1 LSDLSEIS
9 PPLLVQPPRSVT
21 LRGKGDGASEVAAS
35 QKMESHLTNRRP
47 GDIIWIPLSKQ

>member
-21 LRGKGDGASEVAAS
+21 LRERGDIVNEVAAL
-35 QKMESHLTNRRP
+35 QKMESHLTNRCT
-47 GDIIWIPLSKQ
+47 GDIM